1 MTPEQPPRFVGE
13 TSLSGVPAKGSD
25 AVEPPSAVSP
35 RPSPRPHL
43 SSDAILRGKIGQFV
57 HSDPFRNAILVI
69 IIINAICLGLDT
81 DKAINAQFGQ
91 LLSQIDMIV
100 TAIFVWEIS
109 MKLYADRAAF
119 FKDGWNIFDFV
130 IVVASVL
137 MITSQ
142 WISVL
147 RIFRVMRVVR
157 VLRVFRVFGFVKQ
170 LRRVVDA
177 LFKAIPGMSAIIAV
191 LALLFYVSA
200 VITTDLFG
208 EEAPEHFGS
217 IGASIFTLF
226 QIMTGDGWSDV
237 VRGVGDHHPWAWA
250 FFVPFVVLT
259 SFAVLNLFIAVIV
272 DALQTEQAQALEET
286 LEESEAKLGAEISEA
301 KKELEGEID
310 EVSGNIQDIEDAQV
324 VAARERAQIL
334 QAIAEL
340 RAEMREM
347 RAALPPKQ

>member
-13 TSLSGVPAKGSD
+13 TSLSGTPAKGRD
-25 AVEPPSAVSP
+25 AAGAPSAAPESAP
-35 RPSPRPHL
+35 RPRL
-43 SSDAILRGKIGQFV
+43 SSDAILRDKISQFV

-81 DKAINAQFGQ
+81 DKAINAQYGQ
-91 LLSQIDMIV
+91 LLFQIDMIV

-109 MKLYADRAAF
+109 MKLYADRMTF
-119 FKDGWNIFDFV
+119 FKDGWNVFDFI
-130 IVVASVL
+130 IVLASVL
-137 MITSQ
+137 MISSQ

-147 RIFRVMRVVR
+147 RIFRVMRVLR
-157 VLRVFRVFGFVKQ
+157 VLRVFRVFGFVKE

-191 LALLFYVSA
+191 LGLLFYVSA

-208 EEAPEHFGS
+208 TEEPELFGS

-226 QIMTGDGWSDV
+226 QIMTGDGWSEV
-237 VRGVGDHHPWAWA
+237 VRLIGEHHPWAWA
-250 FFVPFVVLT
+250 FFVPFVIIS

-272 DALQTEQAQALEET
+272 DALQTEQAQT
-286 LEESEAKLGAEISEA
+286 LEDTLGEAEAKIGADISEA
-301 KKELEGEID
+301 KRELETEIE

-324 VAARERAQIL
+324 IAARERAQIL
-334 QAIAEL
+334 QAIADL
-340 RAEMREM
+340 RAELRDMRE
-347 RAALPPKQ
+347 ALPPKG